1 MSTDLVTIPAPIV
14 QRFDEPEM
22 IRTLQ
27 ETVCKGATNS
37 QFRMFV
43 EICKATGLNPFL
55 KEIWFV
61 PGVGVIAGRDGYLR
75 VANEHPQFD
84 GMETLVERDEAG
96 IPIKATCK
104 VWRKDRAHPITCE
117 AYYNEY
123 RKSSAVWT
131 TYKSAMISKVAEVL
145 ALKRSF
151 SINGVVTE
159 EEIGEQKANELG
171 SKEAAQ
177 EVAKRKIAEMKA
189 RVEEPLGVSEADIIE
204 AQPEELSELAQ
215 QLADSI
221 AQVQESRGAKK
232 PDKFAALKN
241 FRELKH
247 KIIADTGSDQVYYV
261 GLESAG
267 YRKSNEIPA
276 DDLRRSYKLVVKGF
290 TEWKAAQPPITPGS
304 IEGRKLQKETA

>member
-1 MSTDLVTIPAPIV
+1 MSTELSTIPAALA

-159 EEIGEQKANELG
+159 EEIGEQRANERG

-177 EVAKRKIAEMKA
+177 EVAKRKIAEMKV
-189 RVEEPLGVSEADIIE
+189 RIDEPLGVSESDIIDE
-204 AQPEELSELAQ
+204 PSELAQ
-215 QLADSI
+215 HLADSI
-221 AQVQESRGAKK
+221 AQVQESRASKK

-241 FRELKH
+241 FRELKE
-247 KIIADTGSDQVYYV
+247 KIIAETGSDQVYYV
-261 GLESAG
+261 GLEAAG

-276 DDLRRSYKLVVKGF
+276 DDLRRSYKLVMKEF
-290 TEWKAAQPPITPGS
+290 TEWKASQPPIEES
-304 IEGRKLQKETA
+304 K